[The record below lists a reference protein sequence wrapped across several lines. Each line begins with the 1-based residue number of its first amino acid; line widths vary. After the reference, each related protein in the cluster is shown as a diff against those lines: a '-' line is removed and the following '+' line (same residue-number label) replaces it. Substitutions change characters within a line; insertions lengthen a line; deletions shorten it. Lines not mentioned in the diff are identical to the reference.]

1 MVDVDDGTRV
11 TGTLTSWND
20 DRGFGFLTTDVGDR
34 RVFVH
39 ISAFPRASVRPILGE
54 SVSFEIETASDGR
67 SMARRVTGE
76 RMVRAAASQREAA
89 KPSRWRFAR
98 RILAGRRPASFDY
111 LAIVAFFLVYV
122 FVSFAWPI
130 PPWVLGVYLVTS
142 ILSFIVYAVD
152 KKAATSGG
160 GASLKALSSRSA
172 SSGAGRGRSSV
183 NRHSGTR
190 HVKPVSGRHSGAR
203 SSSTCSPSS
212 LSARCSRRDFRAAS
226 DTYFESVAGTLFLTR
241 EGLPYFSCVRTV
253 RS

>member
-20 DRGFGFLTTDVGDR
+20 DRGFGFLTTDIGDR

-39 ISAFPRASVRPILGE
+39 ISAFPHASARPVLGE

-76 RMVRAAASQREAA
+76 RMVRAAAARETP
-89 KPSRWRFAR
+89 KPPRWRVAR

-111 LAIVAFFLVYV
+111 LAVVAFFLVYV
-122 FVSFAWPI
+122 FVSVAWPM

-152 KKAATSGG
+152 KKAATTGG
-160 GASLKALSSRSA
+160 WRISESSLLALGIIGGWPGALIGQQTFRHKTRKAGFRSA
-172 SSGAGRGRSSV
+172 FW
-183 NRHSGTR
+183 GT
-190 HVKPVSGRHSGAR
+190 VILNVLVFVTFSAVL
-203 SSSTCSPSS
+203 STQLQSNI
-212 LSARCSRRDFRAAS
+212 
-226 DTYFESVAGTLFLTR
+226 
-241 EGLPYFSCVRTV
+241 
-253 RS
+253 

>member
-39 ISAFPRASVRPILGE
+39 ISAFPRASVRPVLGE

-76 RMVRAAASQREAA
+76 RIVRAAAAPREAA
-89 KPSRWRFAR
+89 EPPRWRFAR

-122 FVSFAWPI
+122 FVSVAWPM

-142 ILSFIVYAVD
+142 ILSFVVYAVD
-152 KKAATSGG
+152 KKAATNGG
-160 GASLKALSSRSA
+160 WRISESSLLALGIIGGWPGAIIGQQAFRHKTRKAGFRSA
-172 SSGAGRGRSSV
+172 FWGTVILNVLAFVTFSAVLSTRLQSSI
-183 NRHSGTR
+183 
-190 HVKPVSGRHSGAR
+190 
-203 SSSTCSPSS
+203 
-212 LSARCSRRDFRAAS
+212 
-226 DTYFESVAGTLFLTR
+226 
-241 EGLPYFSCVRTV
+241 
-253 RS
+253 

>member
-39 ISAFPRASVRPILGE
+39 ISAFPRASVRPVLGE

-76 RMVRAAASQREAA
+76 RMVRGAAAPREDAER
-89 KPSRWRFAR
+89 PRWRFAR

-122 FVSFAWPI
+122 FVSVAWPM

-160 GASLKALSSRSA
+160 WRISESSLLALGIIGGWPGAIIGQQAFRHKTRKAGFRSA
-172 SSGAGRGRSSV
+172 FWGTVILNVLAFVTFSAVLSTRLQSSI
-183 NRHSGTR
+183 
-190 HVKPVSGRHSGAR
+190 
-203 SSSTCSPSS
+203 
-212 LSARCSRRDFRAAS
+212 
-226 DTYFESVAGTLFLTR
+226 
-241 EGLPYFSCVRTV
+241 
-253 RS
+253 

>member
-76 RMVRAAASQREAA
+76 RMVRAAASPREAA
-89 KPSRWRFAR
+89 KPPRWRFAR

-122 FVSFAWPI
+122 FVSFAWPV
-130 PPWVLGVYLVTS
+130 PLWVLGVYLVTS

-160 GASLKALSSRSA
+160 WRISESSLLALGIIGGWPGAIIGQQAFRHKTRKAGFRSA
-172 SSGAGRGRSSV
+172 FWGTVILNVLAFVTFSAVLSTRLQSSI
-183 NRHSGTR
+183 
-190 HVKPVSGRHSGAR
+190 
-203 SSSTCSPSS
+203 
-212 LSARCSRRDFRAAS
+212 
-226 DTYFESVAGTLFLTR
+226 
-241 EGLPYFSCVRTV
+241 
-253 RS
+253 

>member
-76 RMVRAAASQREAA
+76 RMVRAAASPREAA
-89 KPSRWRFAR
+89 KPPRWRFAR

-130 PPWVLGVYLVTS
+130 PLWVLGVYLVTS

-160 GASLKALSSRSA
+160 WRISESSLLALGIIGGWPGAIIGQQAFRHKTRKAGFRSA
-172 SSGAGRGRSSV
+172 FWGTVILNVLAFVTFSAVLSTRLQSSI
-183 NRHSGTR
+183 
-190 HVKPVSGRHSGAR
+190 
-203 SSSTCSPSS
+203 
-212 LSARCSRRDFRAAS
+212 
-226 DTYFESVAGTLFLTR
+226 
-241 EGLPYFSCVRTV
+241 
-253 RS
+253 

>member
-76 RMVRAAASQREAA
+76 RMVRAAASPREAA
-89 KPSRWRFAR
+89 KPPRWRFAR

-160 GASLKALSSRSA
+160 WRISESSLLALGIIGGWPGAIIGQQAFRHKTRKAGFRSA
-172 SSGAGRGRSSV
+172 FWGTVILNVLAFVTFSAVLSTRLQSSI
-183 NRHSGTR
+183 
-190 HVKPVSGRHSGAR
+190 
-203 SSSTCSPSS
+203 
-212 LSARCSRRDFRAAS
+212 
-226 DTYFESVAGTLFLTR
+226 
-241 EGLPYFSCVRTV
+241 
-253 RS
+253 